1 MRTPTLQYLYLQ
13 KPITMVIV
21 ICIIS
26 VLPWIGLGD
35 FSTKGEPREAAVAV
49 SMLETGNWVLPQ
61 VYANEFAYKPP
72 LAHWLMAVASL
83 PQGYVSEFTSRLP
96 SALAFIILIGFTLV
110 FFGKRLRFQQAFIAT
125 LLLITCIE
133 IHRAA
138 MTTRVDMLLT
148 TFIVIGLYQ
157 LYRWED
163 KLELKGV
170 PIAIPAL
177 LGCAVLTKG
186 PVGIILPLFVFGVY
200 LLMLRKYSYL
210 VIFKALLYAGISSI
224 FLPLLW
230 YVAAWKQGGDTFLNV
245 MLAENFGR
253 FFHLSTPDIHY
264 NLGHENGVWYNFMT
278 LAAGF
283 VPWTIFFFFSLFG
296 LKLHKPEKSV
306 KEILASTWNNIR
318 SMEKEKLFSLV
329 ALVCII
335 FFYSIPSS
343 KRSVYLMPAYPFIAI
358 FLAQYTLYIT
368 EYRTKVTRVFA
379 AFMASITAVVVI
391 AVALTMA
398 GAIDP
403 VKIASQY
410 TSRQSTLETVELV
423 SNMFAYPCGLT
434 ICILIVLLA
443 ILATVYYQMF
453 KKINIKILYATIAL
467 AFAINL
473 LIDGVVMR
481 GIRQGSSARPF
492 AKQVQKEYPLDDM
505 NMYVM
510 NDLKTYANLYGLN
523 FYLGNKFHNFGQEQ
537 PVSGF
542 FFCTVKDLE
551 TVQKI
556 MEISTHSVYLPPQR
570 MLLPTYVKESYYAA
584 SYETNNQYLKT
595 LPPASTS
602 CLASSNV
609 AFSPVR
615 REAVHMMLAIE

>member
-1 MRTPTLQYLYLQ
+1 
-13 KPITMVIV
+13 
-21 ICIIS
+21 
-26 VLPWIGLGD
+26 
-35 FSTKGEPREAAVAV
+35 
-49 SMLETGNWVLPQ
+49 
-61 VYANEFAYKPP
+61 
-72 LAHWLMAVASL
+72 
-83 PQGYVSEFTSRLP
+83 
-96 SALAFIILIGFTLV
+96 
-110 FFGKRLRFQQAFIAT
+110 
-125 LLLITCIE
+125 
-133 IHRAA
+133 
-138 MTTRVDMLLT
+138 
-148 TFIVIGLYQ
+148 
-157 LYRWED
+157 
-163 KLELKGV
+163 
-170 PIAIPAL
+170 
-177 LGCAVLTKG
+177 
-186 PVGIILPLFVFGVY
+186 
-200 LLMLRKYSYL
+200 
-210 VIFKALLYAGISSI
+210 
-224 FLPLLW
+224 
-230 YVAAWKQGGDTFLNV
+230 
-245 MLAENFGR
+245 
-253 FFHLSTPDIHY
+253 
-264 NLGHENGVWYNFMT
+264 
-278 LAAGF
+278 
-283 VPWTIFFFFSLFG
+283 
-296 LKLHKPEKSV
+296 
-306 KEILASTWNNIR
+306 
-318 SMEKEKLFSLV
+318 
-329 ALVCII
+329 
-335 FFYSIPSS
+335 
-343 KRSVYLMPAYPFIAI
+343 MPAYPFIAI

-391 AVALTMA
+391 AVGLTMA

-410 TSRQSTLETVELV
+410 TNRQSTLEMVELV

-492 AKQVQKEYPLDDM
+492 AEQVQKEYPLDDM

-570 MLLPTYVKESYYAA
+570 MLLPTYVKESYCAA
-584 SYETNNQYLKT
+584 SYGTNNQYLKT

-609 AFSPVR
+609 AFLLSEEKPYT
-615 REAVHMMLAIE
+615 

>member
-13 KPITMVIV
+13 KPVTMVIV

-35 FSTKGEPREAAVAV
+35 FSTKGEPREAAVAI
-49 SMLETGNWVLPQ
+49 SMLETGNWILPQ

-72 LAHWLMAVASL
+72 MAHWLMAACSY

-96 SALAFIILIGFTLV
+96 SALAFIVMIGFVLV
-110 FFGKRLRFQQAFIAT
+110 FFGKRIKFQQAFIAT
-125 LLLITCIE
+125 LLLITCVE

-148 TFIVIGLYQ
+148 AFIVIGLFQ
-157 LYRWED
+157 AYRWED
-163 KLELKGV
+163 KLEMKGLPLSV
-170 PIAIPAL
+170 PIL
-177 LGCAVLTKG
+177 FGCAVLTKG
-186 PVGIILPLFVFGVY
+186 PVGIILPLFVFGAY
-200 LLMLRKYSYL
+200 LLMLRKYSLL
-210 VIFKALLYAGISSI
+210 VIFKSLVYTGISSM

-230 YVAAWKQGGDTFLNV
+230 YLSAWKQGGEQFLNV
-245 MLAENFGR
+245 VLAENFGR
-253 FFHLSTPDIHY
+253 FFHLSTPEIHY
-264 NLGHENGVWYNFMT
+264 ELGHENGVWYNFMT

-283 VPWTIFFFFSLFG
+283 IPWTLFFFLSLFG
-296 LKLHKPEKSV
+296 LKLHKPAQSFKDLLKSSWA
-306 KEILASTWNNIR
+306 KIQ

-358 FLAQYTLYIT
+358 FLAQYALYIT
-368 EYRTKVTRVFA
+368 EYRTKVTRIFA
-379 AFMASITAVVVI
+379 AFLASVTAVVLI
-391 AVALTMA
+391 AAGLTMA

-403 VKIASQY
+403 VSISAQY
-410 TSRQSTLETVELV
+410 TQRQATLEMVGMV
-423 SNMFAYPCGLT
+423 ANMFASPGILTGLV
-434 ICILIVLLA
+434 LSIVLF

-467 AFAINL
+467 TFAVNL

-492 AKQVQKEYPLDDM
+492 AEQVVKEYPLDES

-510 NDLKTYANLYGLN
+510 NDLKKYVNLYGLN
-523 FYLGNKFHNFGQEQ
+523 FYLGNKFQNFGEQ
-537 PVSGF
+537 QPESGF
-542 FFCTVKDLE
+542 LFCTVPDLDKIQKNYGDKY
-551 TVQKI
+551 TFSLLTSTKNVIADVRQKI
-556 MEISTHSVYLPPQR
+556 VLCS
-570 MLLPTYVKESYYAA
+570 
-584 SYETNNQYLKT
+584 
-595 LPPASTS
+595 
-602 CLASSNV
+602 
-609 AFSPVR
+609 FSR
-615 REAVHMMLAIE
+615 NE

>member
-13 KPITMVIV
+13 KPVTMVIV

-35 FSTKGEPREAAVAV
+35 FSTKGEPREAAVAI
-49 SMLETGNWVLPQ
+49 SMLETGNWILPQ

-72 LAHWLMAVASL
+72 MAHWLMAACSY

-96 SALAFIILIGFTLV
+96 SALAFIVMIGFVLV
-110 FFGKRLRFQQAFIAT
+110 FFGKRIKFQQAFIAT
-125 LLLITCIE
+125 LLLITCVE

-148 TFIVIGLYQ
+148 AFIVIGLFQ
-157 LYRWED
+157 AYRWED
-163 KLELKGV
+163 KLEMKGLPLSV
-170 PIAIPAL
+170 PIL
-177 LGCAVLTKG
+177 FGCAVLTKG
-186 PVGIILPLFVFGVY
+186 PVGIILPLFVFGAY
-200 LLMLRKYSYL
+200 LLMLRKYSLL
-210 VIFKALLYAGISSI
+210 VIFKSLVYTGISSM

-230 YVAAWKQGGDTFLNV
+230 YLSAWKQGGEQFLNV
-245 MLAENFGR
+245 VLAENFGR
-253 FFHLSTPDIHY
+253 FFHLSTPEIHY
-264 NLGHENGVWYNFMT
+264 ELGHENGVWYNFMT

-283 VPWTIFFFFSLFG
+283 IPWTLFFFLSLFG
-296 LKLHKPEKSV
+296 LKLHKPAQSFKDLLKSSWA
-306 KEILASTWNNIR
+306 KIQ

-358 FLAQYTLYIT
+358 FLAQYALYIT
-368 EYRTKVTRVFA
+368 EYRTKVTRIFA
-379 AFMASITAVVVI
+379 AFLASVTAVVLI
-391 AVALTMA
+391 ATGLTMA

-403 VKIASQY
+403 VSISAQY
-410 TSRQSTLETVELV
+410 TQRQATLEMVGMV
-423 SNMFAYPCGLT
+423 ANMFASPGILTGLV
-434 ICILIVLLA
+434 LSIVLF

-467 AFAINL
+467 TFAVNL

-492 AKQVQKEYPLDDM
+492 AEQVVKEYPLDES

-510 NDLKTYANLYGLN
+510 NDLKKYVNLYGLN
-523 FYLGNKFHNFGQEQ
+523 FYLGNKFQNFGEQ
-537 PVSGF
+537 QPESGF
-542 FFCTVKDLE
+542 LFCTVPDLDKIQKNYGDKY
-551 TVQKI
+551 TFSLLTSTKNVIADVRQKI
-556 MEISTHSVYLPPQR
+556 VLCS
-570 MLLPTYVKESYYAA
+570 
-584 SYETNNQYLKT
+584 
-595 LPPASTS
+595 
-602 CLASSNV
+602 
-609 AFSPVR
+609 FSR
-615 REAVHMMLAIE
+615 NE

>member
-1 MRTPTLQYLYLQ
+1 MRTPTLHYLYLQ

-72 LAHWLMAVASL
+72 LAHWLMAAASL

-110 FFGKRLRFQQAFIAT
+110 FFGKPLRFQQAFIAT

-379 AFMASITAVVVI
+379 AFMASITAVVMI

-410 TSRQSTLETVELV
+410 TSHQSTLEMVELV

-551 TVQKI
+551 TVQKNYGDKYTFSLLT
-556 MEISTHSVYLPPQR
+556 STKNVIADVRQR
-570 MLLPTYVKESYYAA
+570 IVLCSFLRNE
-584 SYETNNQYLKT
+584 
-595 LPPASTS
+595 
-602 CLASSNV
+602 
-609 AFSPVR
+609 
-615 REAVHMMLAIE
+615 

>member
-72 LAHWLMAVASL
+72 LAHWLMAAASL

-110 FFGKRLRFQQAFIAT
+110 FFGKRLRFQQAFIVT

-551 TVQKI
+551 TVQKNYGDKYTFSLLT
-556 MEISTHSVYLPPQR
+556 STKNVIADVRQR
-570 MLLPTYVKESYYAA
+570 IVLCSFLRNE
-584 SYETNNQYLKT
+584 
-595 LPPASTS
+595 
-602 CLASSNV
+602 
-609 AFSPVR
+609 
-615 REAVHMMLAIE
+615 

>member
-72 LAHWLMAVASL
+72 LAHWLMAAASL

-110 FFGKRLRFQQAFIAT
+110 FFGKRVRFQQAFSAT

-379 AFMASITAVVVI
+379 AFMASITAVVMI

-410 TSRQSTLETVELV
+410 TSHQSTLEMVELV

-551 TVQKI
+551 TVQKNYGDKYTFSLLT
-556 MEISTHSVYLPPQR
+556 STKNVIADVRQR
-570 MLLPTYVKESYYAA
+570 IVLCSFLRNE
-584 SYETNNQYLKT
+584 
-595 LPPASTS
+595 
-602 CLASSNV
+602 
-609 AFSPVR
+609 
-615 REAVHMMLAIE
+615 